1 MSRELLARSTREAKV
16 YKILCALLSPR
27 NSLSDILGALDFL
40 GATPGELHSYR
51 EVKDPTHGCEL
62 FVVLWSVSSTLA
74 VC

>member
-1 MSRELLARSTREAKV
+1 M
-16 YKILCALLSPR
+16 
-27 NSLSDILGALDFL
+27 SDILGALDFL

-51 EVKDPTHGCEL
+51 EVKGPTHGCEL